1 MSYFNLLKD
10 VKDTSKFIRFGE
22 DEEYKGI
29 ELFTLSFKSDSLIGD
44 FNWVFYLQVTRKI
57 YSIWVFDPDLGVG
70 YEELGQFKEMPSE
83 EIISSTILNYNS
95 DYWSDIIEEFLEIND
110 NVSINDFI
118 NQYVFESNYLVNINS
133 KYEDFWKSL

>member
-22 DEEYKGI
+22 DEEYKGL
-29 ELFTLSFKSDSLIGD
+29 ELFTLSFKSYSLIGD
-44 FNWVFYLQVTRKI
+44 FNLVFYLQVKRKI

-70 YEELGQFKEMPSE
+70 YEELGQFKEIPSE
-83 EIISSTILNYNS
+83 EIIYPTILNYNS
-95 DYWSDIIEEFLEIND
+95 DYWSDIIEEFLEFND
-110 NVSINDFI
+110 NVSIDDFI
-118 NQYVFESNYLVNINS
+118 NQYVFESNYLVNIKS